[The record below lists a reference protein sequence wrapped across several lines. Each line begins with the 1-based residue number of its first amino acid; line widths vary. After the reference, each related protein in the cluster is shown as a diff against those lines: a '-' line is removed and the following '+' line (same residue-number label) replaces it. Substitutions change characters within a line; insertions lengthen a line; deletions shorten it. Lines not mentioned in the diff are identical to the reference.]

1 MPFDAKKRYFYVF
14 LMFFDDFGRFQF
26 SGSVSRGCTGAQE
39 PKKIKIAKNG
49 LKHPQTIIECH
60 IKVFGVR
67 TVGLRHHMSQ
77 FFFTDFRGFWG
88 YFGGKMH
95 YMSMLQR
102 MASFSKLGFLENFGG
117 PQKIQKIFFSATT
130 IFFFHLKSF
139 FGTP

>member
-1 MPFDAKKRYFYVF
+1 
-14 LMFFDDFGRFQF
+14 MFFDDFGRSQF
-26 SGSVSRGCTGAQE
+26 FGCTGAQE
-39 PKKIKIAKNG
+39 HKKIKNAKNV

-60 IKVFGVR
+60 IKVFGIR

-102 MASFSKLGFLENFGG
+102 MPFSSKLVFWEIFGG
-117 PQKIQKIFFSATT
+117 CRWTEKKK
-130 IFFFHLKSF
+130 KSV
-139 FGTP
+139 G

>member
-1 MPFDAKKRYFYVF
+1 MQTSKKCFAHGECVFRALFDSCSQHFDAKNTYFDVF
-14 LMFFDDFGRFQF
+14 FMFFDNFGRSQLL
-26 SGSVSRGCTGAQE
+26 GNGIRGCTGVQE

-95 YMSMLQR
+95 YPLVAQIPIM
-102 MASFSKLGFLENFGG
+102 G
-117 PQKIQKIFFSATT
+117 I
-130 IFFFHLKSF
+130 
-139 FGTP
+139 